1 MFTAMVLACA
11 IGMTNTCVE
20 ATDELGPYETKEQCV
35 MRVHQM
41 IATMQATFPV
51 PHSYRYKCVEQ
62 SITKKGISL

>member
-20 ATDELGPYETKEQCV
+20 ATDELGPYETREQCV

-41 IATMQATFPV
+41 VTALQMTLPV
-51 PHSYRYKCVEQ
+51 PMQFHYKCTEP
-62 SITKKGISL
+62 KPEGMKL